1 MADDQPE
8 TPRQDGDKG
17 TDQVGQPDK
26 TADKTGSSA
35 NQKQPNQNTE
45 SKTDGD
51 QRSPEQKRRDE
62 RKARRRKIV
71 IRLIFLVILVV
82 AAIGAF
88 LYWFSTRN
96 LIDTDDAFT
105 DGRAIS
111 IAPRIAGRVTALLV
125 NDNQRIKKG
134 DVIIQLDPRDYQTA
148 LTRAAGQLA
157 QAKAQLANA
166 QLALDKASTT
176 YPAQLLSAQGSLE
189 QAQGN
194 LTNAQSDFRRQHAVS
209 RAATTQ
215 QQVDQSTASLRQA
228 EGQVKVAQAQVDSA
242 SVVQQNIDQA
252 KAQVDQLRGQ
262 VQQAQ
267 GQYDQAKLNVSYTT
281 VRAPQDGW
289 VTRRNV
295 ESGDYLTTG
304 QTIMNLVA
312 PDVWVTANF
321 KENQLDRMRPDQV
334 VDITVDAYP
343 GLKLRG
349 HVDSV
354 QMGSGSRFSAFPAEN
369 ATGNFVKIVQRV
381 PVKIDIDSG
390 LDPNLPLPLG
400 LSVNPTVK
408 VKDYIQHAQPSEQT
422 QP

>member
-8 TPRQDGDKG
+8 TPRQSGDKG
-17 TDQVGQPDK
+17 TDQGGQPD
-26 TADKTGSSA
+26 THGDAATQTPPD
-35 NQKQPNQNTE
+35 QKND
-45 SKTDGD
+45 SKPDGD
-51 QRSPEQKRRDE
+51 RRSPEQKRRDE
-62 RKARRRKIV
+62 RKAGRRKIV
-71 IRLIFLVILVV
+71 IRLIFLLVLLV
-82 AAIGAF
+82 AAVGAF

-111 IAPRIAGRVTALLV
+111 VAPRIAGRVTALLV
-125 NDNQRIKKG
+125 NDNQRVKKG

-166 QLALDKASTT
+166 QLTLDKASTT

-189 QAQGN
+189 QAEGN

-242 SVVQQNIDQA
+242 SLVQQNIDQA
-252 KAQVDQLRGQ
+252 KAQVNQLQGQ

-267 GQYDQAKLNVSYTT
+267 GQYDQAQLNVSYAT

-289 VTRRNV
+289 ITRRNV
-295 ESGDYLTTG
+295 EAGDYLTTG
-304 QTIMNLVA
+304 QSIMDLVT
-312 PDVWVTANF
+312 PEVWITANF
-321 KENQLDRMRPDQV
+321 KENQLDRMRPGQV
-334 VDITVDAYP
+334 VDITIDSYP
-343 GLKLRG
+343 GMKLHG

-408 VKDYIQHAQPSEQT
+408 VKDFIRNAQPSEQT

>member
-17 TDQVGQPDK
+17 TDQAAPDAAK
-26 TADKTGSSA
+26 KD
-35 NQKQPNQNTE
+35 E
-45 SKTDGD
+45 SKKDGD

-62 RKARRRKIV
+62 RKAGRRKIV
-71 IRLIFLVILVV
+71 IRSIFLLVLVV
-82 AAIGAF
+82 AGVGAF

-96 LIDTDDAFT
+96 LIDTDDAYT
-105 DGRAIS
+105 DGRAVS
-111 IAPRIAGRVTALLV
+111 VAPRIAGQVTALLV
-125 NDNQRIKKG
+125 NDNQRVRKG
-134 DVIIQLDPRDYQTA
+134 DVLIKIDPRDFQTA
-148 LTRAAGQLA
+148 LDRAAGQLA
-157 QAKAQLANA
+157 QAQAQLANA
-166 QLALDKASTT
+166 KLALEKASTT

-215 QQVDQSTASLRQA
+215 QQVDQSTATLRQA
-228 EGQVKVAQAQVDSA
+228 EGQVKVAQAQVDTA
-242 SVVQQNIDQA
+242 SLVQQNIDQA
-252 KAQVDQLRGQ
+252 NAQVQQLQGQ

-267 GQYDQAKLNVSYTT
+267 GQYDQAKLNLSHAT
-281 VRAPQDGW
+281 VRASQDGW

-295 ESGDYLTTG
+295 EVGDYLTAG
-304 QTIMNLVA
+304 QAILELVA
-312 PDVWVTANF
+312 PEVWVTANF
-321 KENQLDRMRPDQV
+321 KEDQLARMRPRQV
-334 VDITVDAYP
+334 VDMTVDAYP
-343 GLKLRG
+343 GLKLHG

-400 LSVNPTVK
+400 LSVEPTVK
-408 VKDYIQHAQPSEQT
+408 VTDYVQTSHPSEQT